1 MQPSN
6 SKPQWN
12 ELEFVSWKE
21 FAQMA
26 PSIIQLEISRIGSV
40 INAPATN
47 LDIRNVLVRARFELR
62 EFQECLQLAH
72 GPPLRDSC
80 VAHLRTSILSLS
92 IKNQIRDE
100 ETTITLNYVFDRL
113 ISMLERIDLIF
124 QAD

>member
-1 MQPSN
+1 
-6 SKPQWN
+6 
-12 ELEFVSWKE
+12 
-21 FAQMA
+21 MA

-40 INAPATN
+40 INAPATT

-62 EFQECLQLAH
+62 EFQECLQLAD
-72 GPPLRDSC
+72 GPPLSDSC

-92 IKNQIRDE
+92 IRNQIRDKE
-100 ETTITLNYVFDRL
+100 ATITLDYVFDRL

>member
-1 MQPSN
+1 MQPRN
-6 SKPQWN
+6 SKSQWN

-21 FAQMA
+21 FTQMA

-40 INAPATN
+40 INAPATD
-47 LDIRNVLVRARFELR
+47 LDIRNVLVRARFELG

-72 GPPLRDSC
+72 GPPLSDSC

-100 ETTITLNYVFDRL
+100 ETTITLDYVFERL
-113 ISMLERIDLIF
+113 ISMLERIDMIF

>member
-1 MQPSN
+1 MQPNN

-21 FAQMA
+21 FTQMA

-62 EFQECLQLAH
+62 EFQECLHLAH
-72 GPPLRDSC
+72 GPPLSDSC

-100 ETTITLNYVFDRL
+100 ETTITLNYVFERL

>member
-62 EFQECLQLAH
+62 EFQECLQLAD
-72 GPPLRDSC
+72 GPPLSDSC

-92 IKNQIRDE
+92 IKNHIRDE
-100 ETTITLNYVFDRL
+100 ETTITLNYVLDRL

>member
-21 FAQMA
+21 FMQMA

-62 EFQECLQLAH
+62 EFQECLQLAD
-72 GPPLRDSC
+72 GPPLGDPC

-92 IKNQIRDE
+92 IRNQIRDK
-100 ETTITLNYVFDRL
+100 ETTITLDYVFDRL